1 MMHLPKA
8 AIFALLLPAV
18 VMGGK
23 CTTGWQTYGSY
34 CFLFSTNTAN
44 WADASARC
52 LALGGSI
59 THPADA
65 GENKFIGTNVNQ
77 PMVWVGAH
85 RSGGVFV
92 NHDTVR
98 PNDFNNDDNAPGTG
112 NYQVYYMF
120 PRQWRNADCNS
131 QYGYICETPLVGTA
145 CSSDYQVMSG
155 NRCFKIQLNA
165 KVTWANAATAC
176 VVGGVGNLATIDTQ
190 IVRDAIANYF
200 HSQVQNTA
208 FDASS
213 NVQST
218 QLWIGAS
225 RASTAAPFTWASL
238 TPFSFSDWYTGYPD
252 TTSGNCAVMFPNQ
265 WSTIYGASESV
276 YTERLGYV
284 CRRRSGVATLT
295 NFFFS
300 LLQGVFG
307 GVAR

>member
-8 AIFALLLPAV
+8 AIVALLLPAV

-44 WADASARC
+44 WADARARC
-52 LALGGSI
+52 IALGGSI

-65 GENKFIGTNVNQ
+65 GENRFIGTNVNQ
-77 PMVWVGAH
+77 PMVWLGAH
-85 RSGGVFV
+85 RSGGVLV

-120 PRQWRNADCNS
+120 PRRWRNADCNS
-131 QYGYICETPLVGTA
+131 QYGYICEKTLPLTGGCT
-145 CSSDYQVMSG
+145 SDYPLASG
-155 NRCFKIQLNA
+155 NRCFNIQLNA
-165 KVTWANAATAC
+165 KVTRADALAAC
-176 VVGGVGNLATIDTQ
+176 VAGTGTLATIDTQ
-190 IVRDAIANYF
+190 IVRDAIADYF
-200 HSQVQNTA
+200 HKQVQNAA
-208 FDASS
+208 FDSSS

-218 QLWIGAS
+218 QMWIGAS
-225 RASTAAPFTWASL
+225 RVSTAAPFTWASP
-238 TPFSFSDWYTGYPD
+238 TPFSFSDWCTRYPD
-252 TTSGNCAVMFPNQ
+252 TTSGNCVVMFPNQ
-265 WSTIYGASESV
+265 WSTIYGADENFYS
-276 YTERLGYV
+276 ERLGYV

-300 LLQGVFG
+300 LFQGVFG